1 MLVFFFGC
9 RRLRVHVSLTSL
21 TFKANFFRE
30 IEVLDSHVFA
40 LEELLKKL
48 EAEANHDLSED
59 RS

>member
-1 MLVFFFGC
+1 M
-9 RRLRVHVSLTSL
+9 SLTSL